1 MDKLRSVKVKGWVIS
16 VSLLHLLAFSPLDVS
31 AQHLTVASSTVNAG
45 RTGLYQPITATF
57 ELKNKSRKRLLIES
71 VKPDCGCTA
80 VEFPKEVAGGE
91 KFTIKMTY
99 DAKMLGHFQK
109 MAAVTS
115 NGSVKPVFLTM
126 KGVVLPELVDY
137 TGTYPLSMGD
147 LLLDKNEL
155 EYDDV
160 NKGDAPQQEIHI
172 LNNGEQTMHPN
183 VMHLPSFLTA
193 TVKPEN
199 LAPGKSGTITITLN
213 SDKIRDFGLTQTS
226 VYLAQHLGEKVSQD
240 NEIPISA
247 ILLPHLQDYDQLSK
261 QIAPQLQMSATEV
274 DFTNFEGKKK
284 KTAELILQN
293 VGKTTLKI
301 SSMQLFTTGLKV
313 TLDKQVLEPTELTT
327 LKITG
332 VAAELAKLRRSPRIL
347 MITNDPDH
355 AKVIITIRH
364 K

>member
-1 MDKLRSVKVKGWVIS
+1 MKIQRLISLSFVI
-16 VSLLHLLAFSPLDVS
+16 FPLS
-31 AQHLTVASSTVNAG
+31 FIPAQAQNLTVANSVVNAG
-45 RTGLYQPITATF
+45 RTGYMQPITATF
-57 ELKNKSRKRLLIES
+57 ELKNKSRKKLHIED
-71 VKPDCGCTA
+71 VHPDCGCTA
-80 VEFPKEVAGGE
+80 VEFPKVVDGGA
-91 KFTIKMTY
+91 KFTVKMTY

-115 NGSVKPVFLTM
+115 DGSPRPVYLTI
-126 KGVVLPELVDY
+126 KGVVLPELLDY
-137 TGTYPLSMGD
+137 SGTYPLSMGNF
-147 LLLDKNEL
+147 LLDRNEL
-155 EYDDV
+155 EFDDV

-172 LNNGEQTMHPN
+172 LNNGEQMMHPT
-183 VMHLPSFLTA
+183 VMHLPSYLSA
-193 TVKPEN
+193 TVKPAD

-226 VYLAQHLGEKVSQD
+226 VFLAQQLGEKVSQD

-247 ILLPHLQDYDQLSK
+247 ILLPHLQDYDQFSK
-261 QIAPQLQMSATEV
+261 QIAPQLQMSSTEV

-284 KTAELILQN
+284 KTSELILQN
-293 VGKTTLKI
+293 TGKTTLKI

-313 TLDKQVLEPTELTT
+313 TLSKQTLEPNEIAS

-332 VAAELAKLRRSPRIL
+332 IAADLAKLRRSPRIL

-364 K
+364 